1 MASKSKINIDE
12 VDFFDFTTYEVYS
25 TLKKDNPNI
34 VLNGMKD
41 VEGFDSPVDIY
52 APNGINSLDIKG
64 ETVIEVKKIIT
75 YSAMKNVEFMFKNHN
90 CNILVIYFNKTI
102 SSVDDIDKDE
112 DGKCLRYIDYKSLK
126 SSSKKK
132 SEDNFYFAKQN
143 KWKENRDK
151 LIEEAREII
160 SQGNNVLFLGAGV
173 SASAKMPS
181 WEKLLQS
188 LMSEVS
194 ILKKD
199 TLDAFKQ
206 LDTHVYEQC
215 GDSNLIMARYIQL
228 AIKLSGNKENFAS
241 IIQKHLYSNSK
252 EHKSELLTNLA
263 KVIKYKKVNEVI
275 TYNFDN
281 ILEQELEC
289 LGLTESEDFTT
300 IAKDAEVSGHNT
312 LPIYHVH
319 GIIPEKG
326 PTDTIVF
333 SEEEYHERYKDAY
346 HWSNVEQLHAM
357 SRMHCFFI
365 GLSMVD
371 PNLRRLLDISRRIN
385 KTDKI
390 GHYAFL
396 RRVKI
401 DDYCITDLKK
411 TCKYMHISESLIDK
425 KKQSDIYM
433 LNYGILEYIYSE
445 LGVKVIWFE
454 DFDEL
459 PKLLAKVFNINPYS
473 EINNIDLIDLVE
485 KNLKDIESIE
495 NGIPKYNPITMN
507 TSDICQYIAYIND
520 NSKKYKKLIYE
531 TDEMLKELTNKI
543 DLNNINIQ
551 DLQKNIPKFNGNF
564 RGYYELFSIWF
575 NSVKQLIK

>member
-1 MASKSKINIDE
+1 MASKSKISIDE
-12 VDFFDFTTYEVYS
+12 VDFFDFTTYKVYS

-52 APNGINSLDIKG
+52 APNGIHSLNIEG
-64 ETVIEVKKIIT
+64 ETVIEVKKNIT
-75 YSAMKNVEFMFKNHN
+75 YSAMKNVEFMFNNHN

-102 SSVDDIDKDE
+102 SSVDDIVK
-112 DGKCLRYIDYKSLK
+112 DGKCLKYIDYKTLK

-181 WEKLLQS
+181 WEELLQS

-206 LDTHVYEQC
+206 LNTHVYEQC
-215 GDSNLIMARYIQL
+215 GDSNLIMARYLQL

-241 IIQKHLYSNSK
+241 IIQKHLYSK
-252 EHKSELLTNLA
+252 EHKSVLLTNLA

-401 DDYCITDLKK
+401 EDYCITDFKK

-459 PKLLAKVFNINPYS
+459 PKLVAKVFNLNTYS
-473 EINNIDLIDLVE
+473 EINNVDLIDLIE
-485 KNLKDIESIE
+485 KKLIDLKSLED
-495 NGIPKYNPITMN
+495 NVPKCNPITMN
-507 TSDICQYIAYIND
+507 VSDVCKHIVYMNS
-520 NSKKYKKLIYE
+520 NSKKYKRLVSEI
-531 TDEMLKELTNKI
+531 DEMLNEFSNKI
-543 DLNNINIQ
+543 DFNNIEIQNIH
-551 DLQKNIPKFNGNF
+551 KNIPNFNGNIC
-564 RGYYELFSIWF
+564 GYYELFSAWF
-575 NSVKQLIK
+575 NSVKQLVK